1 VEKMKKSRS
10 KKIIQK
16 KSPKGRKIVRLEK
29 RKKEVARCAICKREI
44 VLSKN
49 RKRPFNNVLCA
60 QCTSKVL
67 QLASRIE
74 RGELKLDDVEGKYRS
89 YILQI
94 FAH

>member
-1 VEKMKKSRS
+1 MKKMKISRS

-16 KSPKGRKIVRLEK
+16 RSPKGRKIIRIK
-29 RKKEVARCAICKREI
+29 KIKKETARCAICGRKI
-44 VLSKN
+44 NQSTNK
-49 RKRPFNNVLCA
+49 KRPFNNVLCA
-60 QCTSKVL
+60 ECTSKVF

-74 RGELKLDDVEGKYRS
+74 RGELKLDDVEGKYKN

>member
-1 VEKMKKSRS
+1 MKKSRS

-16 KSPKGRKIVRLEK
+16 KSPKGRKIIRLKK
-29 RKKEVARCAICKREI
+29 RKKEVARCAICKKEI

-49 RKRPFNNVLCA
+49 RKRPFNNILCVS
-60 QCTSKVL
+60 CTSKVL

-74 RGELKLDDVEGKYRS
+74 RGELKLDNVEGKYRN